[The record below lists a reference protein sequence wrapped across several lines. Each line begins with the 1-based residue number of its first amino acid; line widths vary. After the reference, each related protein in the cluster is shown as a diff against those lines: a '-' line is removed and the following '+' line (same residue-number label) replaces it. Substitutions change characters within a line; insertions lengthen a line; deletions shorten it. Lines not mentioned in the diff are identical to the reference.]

1 MDHHSKAKVISDADS
16 VARAAG
22 FAAEIRERAAD
33 IEASRRL
40 PEDLAARM
48 AAAGLFRALVPARY
62 GGGQIHPR
70 EFFDTVMTTAE
81 ADGSVGWCLMIG
93 ASTGL
98 LAATLAEE
106 AAQAMFAA
114 NPDAIVTGVT
124 APMGRAEV
132 VAGGVRVSG
141 RWPFGSASQVSQ
153 WICGGSMV
161 LEDGEPRQTALGGQ
175 EVILPLFEASEV
187 RIHDSWH
194 TSGLC
199 GTGSNDIEVR
209 DAFVPEGRWVALGAP
224 PRVDAPLYRFPFFG
238 LLALG
243 VSAVC
248 LGIARHAIG
257 AFTELAGGK
266 RPTGS
271 RRTLAQRGSTQQ
283 DLARAEALVASG
295 QALTYQ
301 AIDRAWRQAERV
313 GRLDR
318 DVKGQLRLAATN
330 NAWSAA
336 EAVDRLYHAAGGTS
350 IYRSS
355 VLQRCF
361 RDAHVATQ
369 HIMVA
374 QPTYEV
380 VGRVMLG
387 MDPKTP
393 L

>member
-1 MDHHSKAKVISDADS
+1 MDHHSKAGADT
-16 VARAAG
+16 VVRAAG
-22 FAAEIRERAAD
+22 FAREIQERAAA
-33 IEASRRL
+33 IEAARRM
-40 PEDLAARM
+40 PQDLAVRM
-48 AAAGLFRALVPARY
+48 AGAGLFRALVPTRY
-62 GGGQIHPR
+62 GGGQVHPR
-70 EFFDTVMTTAE
+70 EFFDAVMSTAE

-98 LAATLAEE
+98 LAATLADD
-106 AAQAMFAA
+106 AAQATFAA
-114 NPDAIVTGVT
+114 DPDAIVTGVT
-124 APMGRAEV
+124 APMGRAE
-132 VAGGVRVSG
+132 AAPGGVRVSG

-153 WICGGSMV
+153 WICGGSVV
-161 LEDGEPRQTALGGQ
+161 LENGEPRRSAQGGP
-175 EVILPLFEASEV
+175 EVILPLFEASAV

-224 PRVDAPLYRFPFFG
+224 PRIDAPLYRFPFFG

-243 VSAVC
+243 VSAVS
-248 LGIARHAIG
+248 LGIARHAIS
-257 AFTELAGGK
+257 AFKELAGGK
-266 RPTGS
+266 RPSGS
-271 RRTLAQRGSTQQ
+271 RRALAQRGSVQQ

-295 QALTYQ
+295 QALAYQ
-301 AIDRAWRQAERV
+301 AIDQAWRQAKRAD
-313 GRLDR
+313 RLDR
-318 DVKGQLRLAATN
+318 AVKAQLRLAATN

-336 EAVDRLYHAAGGTS
+336 QAVDRLYHAAGGSS

-361 RDAHVATQ
+361 RDVHVATQ
-369 HIMVA
+369 HVMVA

-380 VGRVMLG
+380 VGRVLLG
-387 MDPKTP
+387 MDPGTP

>member
-1 MDHHSKAKVISDADS
+1 MDHHSKAGADT
-16 VARAAG
+16 VARAAS
-22 FAAEIRERAAD
+22 FAQEIRQRATD
-33 IEASRRL
+33 IEAARRL
-40 PEDLAARM
+40 PQDLAARM
-48 AAAGLFRALVPARY
+48 AAAGLFRALVPTRY
-62 GGGQIHPR
+62 GGGQVHPS
-70 EFFDTVMTTAE
+70 EFFDAVMATAE

-98 LAATLAEE
+98 LAATLADD
-106 AAQAMFAA
+106 AARATFAA

-124 APMGRAEV
+124 APMGRAEAV
-132 VAGGVRVSG
+132 PGGMRVSG
-141 RWPFGSASQVSQ
+141 RWPFGSASQVSN
-153 WICGGSMV
+153 WICGGSVV
-161 LEDGEPRQTALGGQ
+161 LENGEPRRSAQGGL
-175 EVILPLFEASEV
+175 EVILPLFEASAV

-199 GTGSNDIEVR
+199 GTGSNDIEVH

-224 PRVDAPLYRFPFFG
+224 PRIDEPLYRFPFFG

-243 VSAVC
+243 VSAVS

-266 RPTGS
+266 RPSGS
-271 RRTLAQRGSTQQ
+271 QRTLAQRGSVQQ

-295 QALTYQ
+295 QALTHQ
-301 AIDRAWRQAERV
+301 AIDQAWRQAERA

-318 DVKGQLRLAATN
+318 AVKAQLRLAATN

-336 EAVDRLYHAAGGTS
+336 QAVDRLYHAAGGSS

-361 RDAHVATQ
+361 RDVHVTTQ

-380 VGRVMLG
+380 VGRVLLG

>member
-1 MDHHSKAKVISDADS
+1 MEHHSKGKVTPDAGT

-22 FAAEIRERAAD
+22 FAEEIRERAAD
-33 IEASRRL
+33 IEAARRM

-48 AAAGLFRALVPARY
+48 AAAGLFRVLVPARY
-62 GGGQIHPR
+62 GGGQVHPR
-70 EFFDTVMTTAE
+70 EFFDAVMTTAE

-106 AAQAMFAA
+106 VAEALFAA

-124 APMGRAEV
+124 APIGKAEV
-132 VAGGVRVSG
+132 VPGGVRVSG

-153 WICGGSMV
+153 WMCGGSVM
-161 LEDGEPRQTALGGQ
+161 LENGAPRQAAQGGPQ
-175 EVILPLFEASEV
+175 VILPLFEASEV

-209 DAFVPEGRWVALGAP
+209 DAFVPEGRWVPLGAP

-248 LGIARHAIG
+248 LGLARHAIG

-271 RRTLAQRGSTQQ
+271 QRTLAQRGSTQQ

-301 AIDRAWRQAERV
+301 AIDRAWRQAERA

-318 DVKGQLRLAATN
+318 DIKAQLRLAATN

-350 IYRSS
+350 IYRSN

-361 RDAHVATQ
+361 RDVHVATQ
-369 HIMVA
+369 HLMVA

>member
-1 MDHHSKAKVISDADS
+1 MIDPLRKRRTWGVSMAADT

-22 FAAEIRERAAD
+22 FADEIRQRAAD
-33 IEASRRL
+33 IEAARRM
-40 PEDLAARM
+40 PQDLAARM
-48 AAAGLFRALVPARY
+48 AGAGLFRALVPACY
-62 GGGQIHPR
+62 GGGQVHPR
-70 EFFDTVMTTAE
+70 EFFDAVMTTAE

-98 LAATLAEE
+98 LAATLADD

-114 NPDAIVTGVT
+114 NPDAIVSGVT
-124 APMGRAEV
+124 APMGKAEV
-132 VAGGVRVSG
+132 VPGGVRVSG

-153 WICGGSMV
+153 WLCGGSV
-161 LEDGEPRQTALGGQ
+161 VQENGEPQ
-175 EVILPLFEASEV
+175 VILPLFEASEV
-187 RIHDSWH
+187 KIHDSWH

-209 DAFVPEGRWVALGAP
+209 DAFVPEGRWVTLGAP
-224 PRVDAPLYRFPFFG
+224 PRIDAPLYRFPFFG

-243 VSAVC
+243 VSAVS
-248 LGIARHAIG
+248 LGIARHAID
-257 AFTELAGGK
+257 AFVELAGGK
-266 RPTGS
+266 RPSGS
-271 RRTLAQRGSTQQ
+271 QRTLAQRGSTQQ

-295 QALTYQ
+295 QALTHQ
-301 AIDRAWRQAERV
+301 AIDRAWQQAEREA
-313 GRLDR
+313 RLDTE
-318 DVKGQLRLAATN
+318 VKAQLRLAATN

-350 IYRSS
+350 IYRRS

-361 RDAHVATQ
+361 RDVHVATQ

>member
-1 MDHHSKAKVISDADS
+1 MDHHSKGRVNPDADM
-16 VARAAG
+16 VGRAAG

-33 IEASRRL
+33 IEAARRM

-48 AAAGLFRALVPARY
+48 AAAGLFRSLVPARY

-70 EFFDTVMTTAE
+70 EFFDAVMTTAE

-98 LAATLAEE
+98 LAATLADE
-106 AAQAMFAA
+106 AAEALFAA

-124 APMGRAEV
+124 APIGKAEV
-132 VAGGVRVSG
+132 VPGGVRVSG

-153 WICGGSMV
+153 WICGGSVV
-161 LEDGEPRQTALGGQ
+161 LENGEPRQAAQGGP

-209 DAFVPEGRWVALGAP
+209 DAFVPEGRWVPLGAP

-248 LGIARHAIG
+248 LGLARHAIG
-257 AFTELAGGK
+257 AFTGLAGGK

-301 AIDRAWRQAERV
+301 AIDRAWQQAERA

-318 DVKGQLRLAATN
+318 DIKAQLRLAATN

-350 IYRSS
+350 IYRSN

-361 RDAHVATQ
+361 RDVHVATQ
-369 HIMVA
+369 HLMVA

>member
-1 MDHHSKAKVISDADS
+1 MINTEDM
-16 VARAAG
+16 VAQAG
-22 FAAEIRERAAD
+22 SFAPEIRERAAD
-33 IEASRRL
+33 IEAARRM
-40 PEDLAARM
+40 PRDLAARM
-48 AAAGLFRALVPARY
+48 AGAGLFRALVPARY
-62 GGGQIHPR
+62 GGGQVHPR
-70 EFFDTVMTTAE
+70 EFFDAVMTTAE

-98 LAATLAEE
+98 LAATLADD
-106 AAQAMFAA
+106 AARATFAA

-124 APMGRAEV
+124 APMGRAEAV
-132 VAGGVRVSG
+132 PGGMRVSG
-141 RWPFGSASQVSQ
+141 RWPFGSASQVSN
-153 WICGGSMV
+153 WICGGSVV
-161 LEDGEPRQTALGGQ
+161 LENGEPRRSAQGGP
-175 EVILPLFEASEV
+175 EVILPLFEASAV

-199 GTGSNDIEVR
+199 GTGSNDIEVH

-224 PRVDAPLYRFPFFG
+224 PRIGAPLYRFPFFG

-243 VSAVC
+243 VSAVS

-257 AFTELAGGK
+257 AFTALAGGK
-266 RPTGS
+266 QPSGS
-271 RRTLAQRGSTQQ
+271 RRTLAQRGSVQQ

-295 QALTYQ
+295 QALTHQ
-301 AIDRAWRQAERV
+301 AIDQAWRQAERA

-318 DVKGQLRLAATN
+318 AVKAQLRLAATN

-336 EAVDRLYHAAGGTS
+336 QAVDRLYHAAGGSS

-361 RDAHVATQ
+361 RDVHVTTQ

-380 VGRVMLG
+380 VGRVLLG

>member
-1 MDHHSKAKVISDADS
+1 MDHHSKGKATPNADP

-22 FAAEIRERAAD
+22 FTAEIRERAPD
-33 IEASRRL
+33 IEAGRRL
-40 PEDLAARM
+40 PEDLAVRM
-48 AAAGLFRALVPARY
+48 AAAGLFRALVPAEY
-62 GGGQIHPR
+62 GGGQVHPR
-70 EFFDTVMTTAE
+70 EFFDAVMTTAE

-98 LAATLAEE
+98 LAASLADE
-106 AAQAMFAA
+106 AAHALFAA

-124 APMGRAEV
+124 APIGKAEV
-132 VAGGVRVSG
+132 VPGGVRVSG

-153 WICGGSMV
+153 WICGGSLVM
-161 LEDGEPRQTALGGQ
+161 ENGEPRRTAQGGP
-175 EVILPLFEASEV
+175 EVILPLFEASDV

-209 DAFVPEGRWVALGAP
+209 DLFVPEGRWVVLGTP
-224 PRVDAPLYRFPFFG
+224 SRIDAPLYRFPFFG

-243 VSAVC
+243 VSAVS
-248 LGIARHAIG
+248 LGIARNAIG
-257 AFTELAGGK
+257 AFVELAGGK
-266 RPTGS
+266 KPSGS
-271 RRTLAQRGSTQQ
+271 QRTLAQRGSTQA
-283 DLARAEALVASG
+283 DLARAEALVASSR
-295 QALTYQ
+295 ALTYE
-301 AIDRAWRQAERV
+301 AIDRAWQQAERLD
-313 GRLDR
+313 RLDR
-318 DVKGQLRLAATN
+318 DVKAQLRLAATN

-350 IYRSS
+350 IYRSN

-387 MDPKTP
+387 MDPKSP

>member
-1 MDHHSKAKVISDADS
+1 MGKDT

-22 FAAEIRERAAD
+22 FAQEIRRRSAD
-33 IEASRRL
+33 IEASRRM
-40 PEDLAARM
+40 PQDLAARM
-48 AAAGLFRALVPARY
+48 AAAGLFRALVPAQY
-62 GGGQIHPR
+62 GGGQVHPR
-70 EFFDTVMTTAE
+70 EFFDAVMTTAE

-98 LAATLAEE
+98 LAAMLAED
-106 AAQAMFAA
+106 AARAIFAA
-114 NPDAIVTGVT
+114 NPDAIVSGVT
-124 APMGRAEV
+124 APVGRAQRV
-132 VAGGVRVSG
+132 LGGVRVSG

-153 WICGGSMV
+153 WICGGSV
-161 LEDGEPRQTALGGQ
+161 LLENGEPRPTAPSGQ
-175 EVILPLFEASEV
+175 QVILPLFEASDV
-187 RIHDSWH
+187 TIHDSWY

-224 PRVDAPLYRFPFFG
+224 PKIDAPLYRFPFFG

-243 VSAVC
+243 VSAVS
-248 LGIARHAIG
+248 LGIARNAID
-257 AFTELAGGK
+257 AFMVLAGGK
-266 RPTGS
+266 RPSGS
-271 RRTLAQRGSTQQ
+271 RRTLAQRGSIQQ
-283 DLARAEALVASG
+283 DLARAQALVVSG

-301 AIDRAWRQAERV
+301 TIDRAWWQAEQV
-313 GRLDR
+313 DRLDR
-318 DVKGQLRLAATN
+318 EVKGQLRLAATN

-336 EAVDRLYHAAGGTS
+336 EAVDLLYHAAGGTS

-361 RDAHVATQ
+361 RDVHVATQ
-369 HIMVA
+369 HLMVGR
-374 QPTYEV
+374 PTYEV